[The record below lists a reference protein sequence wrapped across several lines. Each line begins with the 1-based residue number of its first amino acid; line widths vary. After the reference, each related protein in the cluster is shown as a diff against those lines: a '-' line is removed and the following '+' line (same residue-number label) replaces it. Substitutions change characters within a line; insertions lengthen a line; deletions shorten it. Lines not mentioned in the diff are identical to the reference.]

1 MSGHKIKLDGYVW
14 DEKKGLR
21 RDPKDLVCGVASA
34 ATQRR
39 HTWKTQQHKTTL

>member
-21 RDPKDLVCGVASA
+21 RDPKDLDASA
-34 ATQRR
+34 RKKRQKAAIRIKQR
-39 HTWKTQQHKTTL
+39 KVK